1 MGEKKNHSIKIIIG
15 TILLVI
21 SMGFQLL
28 AWYINDQGSY
38 YVAQTIRLVSVFVF
52 VIAVVILLL
61 IYAQMSKERAA
72 QRKENITIY
81 GIAKSLSSDY
91 DSVYYLNTDD
101 DSYLEYGRKEGDKTG
116 EALTILSAGD
126 DFFADTVVN
135 AEKMVY
141 EPDRKKFLALF
152 EKENL
157 YTLFNEKR
165 AVELDYRLVLD
176 DGIYYYHLKVTQG
189 SGPEDKYIV
198 IGVRNNDKQKR
209 EEDKVKAAV
218 EEGVTYGKIA
228 QALASRYEVLYYVN
242 TNTNEYEEYSS
253 SKEYSRLDIGNHGQD
268 FFEDCQK
275 NMVRDI
281 YSEDYKTLAAAM
293 EKNTLLA
300 SVEEK
305 RTFSIVYRLIIDGKP
320 EYVNLRAVR
329 PRDDNEHIIIG
340 VININESMQKEEE
353 YKERIDMVMN
363 MANRDVLTGV
373 KNKNAY
379 SIMEK
384 EINEQIKNEENLKFA
399 VAMCDVNNL
408 KIINDTKGH
417 TAGDEY
423 IREACMMICRVF
435 KHSPVYRIGGDEFV
449 VILKGEDFDH
459 RRILL
464 EQLKI
469 EVEMNIED
477 GKVIVACGMADFMSG
492 EDKSLSD
499 VFEKADNEMYNN
511 KKLLKYK

>member
-1 MGEKKNHSIKIIIG
+1 
-15 TILLVI
+15 
-21 SMGFQLL
+21 
-28 AWYINDQGSY
+28 
-38 YVAQTIRLVSVFVF
+38 
-52 VIAVVILLL
+52 
-61 IYAQMSKERAA
+61 
-72 QRKENITIY
+72 
-81 GIAKSLSSDY
+81 
-91 DSVYYLNTDD
+91 
-101 DSYLEYGRKEGDKTG
+101 
-116 EALTILSAGD
+116 
-126 DFFADTVVN
+126 
-135 AEKMVY
+135 
-141 EPDRKKFLALF
+141 
-152 EKENL
+152 
-157 YTLFNEKR
+157 
-165 AVELDYRLVLD
+165 
-176 DGIYYYHLKVTQG
+176 
-189 SGPEDKYIV
+189 
-198 IGVRNNDKQKR
+198 
-209 EEDKVKAAV
+209 
-218 EEGVTYGKIA
+218 
-228 QALASRYEVLYYVN
+228 
-242 TNTNEYEEYSS
+242 
-253 SKEYSRLDIGNHGQD
+253 
-268 FFEDCQK
+268 
-275 NMVRDI
+275 
-281 YSEDYKTLAAAM
+281 
-293 EKNTLLA
+293 
-300 SVEEK
+300 
-305 RTFSIVYRLIIDGKP
+305 
-320 EYVNLRAVR
+320 
-329 PRDDNEHIIIG
+329 
-340 VININESMQKEEE
+340 
-353 YKERIDMVMN
+353 MVMN